1 MYGCGLRI
9 KTNVIF
15 NNILQISLYSI
26 YIRSSLPRKRS
37 YGFVTPSCP
46 TNDEPLRTSALEAIF
61 KESYIL
67 RNLLLQGNGGRGAYN
82 WREIWV
88 RNISTK
94 KMCY

>member
-67 RNLLLQGNGGRGAYN
+67 RNLLLQGNGGGAYN
-82 WREIWV
+82 WR
-88 RNISTK
+88 
-94 KMCY
+94 